1 MTKQVPCVMVT
12 VVQPDQEIGKVRE
25 FFVLFVSHPVAL
37 YGVLL
42 LGSHCSTISKPPKL
56 SEATRLLATTPT
68 SLFNAAEIKQNTR
81 RMQSANYLKKK
92 MTWIMCWFPSGCTS
106 ASHPGLTAWIASQP
120 VGGKVIIGFC
130 VLWLLLFKLNKD
142 LWFAGVLPFLSFSS
156 LSFPPPRLTA
166 TLWHCVYYS
175 YCRNLFK
182 R

>member
-1 MTKQVPCVMVT
+1 MTKQVPCMMVT

-68 SLFNAAEIKQNTR
+68 SLFNAAEIKQNTL
-81 RMQSANYLKKK
+81 RMQSANYLKKNDLNYVLVSFRLHFSK
-92 MTWIMCWFPSGCTS
+92 PSGTHCMN
-106 ASHPGLTAWIASQP
+106 SQP
-120 VGGKVIIGFC
+120 TSGRQSHHRLLCPLITVIQTKQRFVVC
-130 VLWLLLFKLNKD
+130 WCSSF
-142 LWFAGVLPFLSFSS
+142 PFLFFSS
-156 LSFPPPRLTA
+156 LPPPRLTA